1 MDAFDN
7 LKNAIVRQAAED
19 YAAAFMGCSIDG
31 KSPEDT
37 MLECERFFRSDWYDT
52 LTRGAVDGEWLMR
65 NIKIRELENTLEIY
79 TIKVAV
85 AFLHDKGGKK
95 RKPLNYIFPP
105 RLASGLMDMARIQLE
120 TLKTELEEL
129 KKQDGEVS

>member
-1 MDAFDN
+1 
-7 LKNAIVRQAAED
+7 
-19 YAAAFMGCSIDG
+19 
-31 KSPEDT
+31 
-37 MLECERFFRSDWYDT
+37 
-52 LTRGAVDGEWLMR
+52 MR

-79 TIKVAV
+79 KDILSPCNCCTIKVAV

-129 KKQDGEVS
+129 KKQDGEEPGQGNRCPDPFQTEGIGLLEGSVKEDIRQPF

>member
-79 TIKVAV
+79 KDILSPCNCCTIKVAV

-95 RKPLNYIFPP
+95 RKPLNYI
-105 RLASGLMDMARIQLE
+105 LSLIHI
-120 TLKTELEEL
+120 
-129 KKQDGEVS
+129 

>member
-1 MDAFDN
+1 MKD
-7 LKNAIVRQAAED
+7 
-19 YAAAFMGCSIDG
+19 S
-31 KSPEDT
+31 S
-37 MLECERFFRSDWYDT
+37 RSDWYDT

-79 TIKVAV
+79 KDILSPCNCCTIKVAV

-129 KKQDGEVS
+129 KKQDGEVSE